1 MNNFYKIV
9 KGELKMEKKK
19 FEDKT
24 IESEILKNIKEA
36 IEKIEKKFYNIISV
50 NCGERIR
57 ERVFCYELYHQLR
70 LIKFDCKFDIHGELD
85 KSGFYD
91 VDVIPDFLFHKQGT
105 DENYCIM
112 EVKGE
117 IRSNGICKDF
127 NTRSKFLV
135 EQKEIKAYR
144 LAIFLLFNHSLE
156 VFISFL
162 KRNRKVIDLD
172 KYSEKIVILCKKDKN
187 SEIETCIL
195 EEIKSQL

>member
-19 FEDKT
+19 FEDKI
-24 IESEILKNIKEA
+24 IESEILKNVKEA

-50 NCGERIR
+50 NGRERIR
-57 ERVFCYELYHQLR
+57 ERVFCYKLYHQLR
-70 LIKFDCKFDIHGELD
+70 LIKFDIYGELD

-91 VDVIPDFLFHKQGT
+91 VNITPDFLFHKQGS

-117 IRSNGICKDF
+117 IRSKGICKDF
-127 NTRSKFLV
+127 STLSKFLV

-144 LAIFLLFNHSLE
+144 LAIFLLFNQSLE
-156 VFISFL
+156 VFINFL
-162 KRNRKVIDLD
+162 KRNRKVINLN

-187 SEIETCIL
+187 SKIETCTL
-195 EEIKSQL
+195 EEIKNQL